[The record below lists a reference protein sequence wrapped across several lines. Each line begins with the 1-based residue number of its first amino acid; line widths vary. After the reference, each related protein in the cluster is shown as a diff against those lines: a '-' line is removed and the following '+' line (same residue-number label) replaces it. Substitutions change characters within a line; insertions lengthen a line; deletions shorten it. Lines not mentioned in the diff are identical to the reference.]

1 MQHFDYIQNGKID
14 SLIRE
19 NKIDSKSATSL
30 INDNSFTYTIS
41 NNIIESAITL
51 WIKDK
56 DIRVLGRSR

>member
-14 SLIRE
+14 TLIRE
-19 NKIDSKSATSL
+19 HKIDSKSATSL

-41 NNIIESAITL
+41 NNLIESAITI

-56 DIRVLGRSR
+56 DIRTLARSR